1 MCVTAVHLSY
11 QGPFSA
17 CEDAVPIAQASDNVS
32 VIRAPIAPAV
42 PPRPGDL
49 VIPMAPCSSVCNKV
63 GDAFD
68 NEGVTHRTQR
78 EEINT
83 VKKLILSQ
91 NTNKALLCERR
102 LRDWQD
108 GVLLLI
114 VCANLMLHWNI
125 VLH

>member
-1 MCVTAVHLSY
+1 M
-11 QGPFSA
+11 
-17 CEDAVPIAQASDNVS
+17 
-32 VIRAPIAPAV
+32 
-42 PPRPGDL
+42 
-49 VIPMAPCSSVCNKV
+49 CNKV